1 MNLHQRGSELIGQL
15 KDLVLE
21 VLENHPDGAPGG
33 EGVTQQEIAR
43 RSGLH
48 SIGTA
53 ELDHTCQDLLSLL
66 RKEGKVESLS
76 ESGKSDKD
84 IHWRLTNA

>member
-21 VLENHPDGAPGG
+21 VLQNHPDGASGG

-48 SIGTA
+48 RIGTS
-53 ELDHTCQDLLSLL
+53 ELDHTCQELLSLL